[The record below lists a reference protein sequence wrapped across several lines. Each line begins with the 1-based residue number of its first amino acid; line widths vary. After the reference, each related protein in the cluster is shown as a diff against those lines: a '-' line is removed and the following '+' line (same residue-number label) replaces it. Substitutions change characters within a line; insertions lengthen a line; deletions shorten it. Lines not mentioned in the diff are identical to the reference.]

1 MKLPKKIQM
10 VDLHNQYLRIKPEI
24 DQAIQSVLD
33 STSFVR
39 GEDVT
44 AFEKSFTDF
53 HQGAFTISCGNGT
66 DALQVAM
73 MALDFKPG
81 DEVILPVFNYVAN
94 AEVLALLGLTP
105 VFVEVDPDTFNI
117 DAQQIEEKISARTVA
132 VIPVHLFGQCANM
145 DAIMEIASKH
155 NLYVIEDYA
164 QAIGAVYSFADGTRK
179 KAGTMGTIGCTSF
192 FPSKNLGCFGDGGA
206 LVTTDGVLAEK
217 VRMVAN
223 HGQRIKYHH
232 EIVGVNSRLDTI
244 QAAILNVKLKFLNQY
259 EQSRNKAASF
269 YDQAL
274 ANIPFLEI
282 PFRSKSSTHV
292 FHQYTLK
299 LKGIKREPFKAYLES
314 NGVPSMVYYPVPLHL
329 QKAYKIM
336 GIDEGSFPISEDLC
350 KRVLS
355 LPMHTEMDEEQLS
368 HVCEVIKNYQG

>member
-1 MKLPKKIQM
+1 
-10 VDLHNQYLRIKPEI
+10 
-24 DQAIQSVLD
+24 
-33 STSFVR
+33 
-39 GEDVT
+39 
-44 AFEKSFTDF
+44 
-53 HQGAFTISCGNGT
+53 
-66 DALQVAM
+66 
-73 MALDFKPG
+73 
-81 DEVILPVFNYVAN
+81 
-94 AEVLALLGLTP
+94 
-105 VFVEVDPDTFNI
+105 
-117 DAQQIEEKISARTVA
+117 
-132 VIPVHLFGQCANM
+132 
-145 DAIMEIASKH
+145 
-155 NLYVIEDYA
+155 
-164 QAIGAVYSFADGTRK
+164 
-179 KAGTMGTIGCTSF
+179 
-192 FPSKNLGCFGDGGA
+192 
-206 LVTTDGVLAEK
+206 VTTDGVLAEK